1 VSAAPI
7 TVGAWLERAAGELR
21 RAGIVDPRRDA
32 LLLLAAAAVLGK
44 ESLLAHP
51 ERELPHAAVAVAD
64 ALAKRRAGREP
75 LQYILGVQEFWG
87 LPVRVGPGCLI
98 PRPETEHLVETAL
111 HLLRDRFHP
120 KVAEVGTGSGC
131 VLLALATERPD
142 ARLTG
147 IELEDA
153 ALHWS
158 RLNLVGRTK
167 VHLQQG
173 DMGAAPPSHGYD
185 LVLSNPPYVTDGEW
199 GDLAPEVRDHEPA
212 SALRCGP
219 EPLGPYRS
227 LTSWAAAALKPG
239 GFLACELGVAQARRA
254 AALRRL
260 HPGLAWHHGARD
272 LAGRLRVAVWEK
284 RD

>member
-1 VSAAPI
+1 VSAEPVTA
-7 TVGAWLERAAGELR
+7 GAWLEHAASKLR
-21 RAGIVDPRRDA
+21 RAGVADPRRDA
-32 LLLLAAAAVLGK
+32 LLLLSVASVWTK
-44 ESLLAHP
+44 EVLLAHP
-51 ERELPHAAVAVAD
+51 ERGLPQAAVSVAD
-64 ALAKRRAGREP
+64 ALLKRRAGREP

-111 HLLRDRFHP
+111 HLLRDRVHP

-131 VLLALATERPD
+131 VLVALAEERPD

-147 IELEDA
+147 IELEEA
-153 ALHWS
+153 ALRWS
-158 RLNLVGRTK
+158 RLNLVGRAK
-167 VHLQQG
+167 VHLLQG
-173 DMGAAPPSHGYD
+173 DMGEAPHVRDLD
-185 LVLSNPPYVTDGEW
+185 LVLSNPPYVTDEEW
-199 GDLAPEVRDHEPA
+199 RDLEPEVRDHEPA
-212 SALRCGP
+212 AALRCGP

-227 LTSWAAAALKPG
+227 LASWASAALKPG

-260 HPGLAWHHGARD
+260 HPGLAWRQGVRD

-284 RD
+284 T